1 MNLNIFFGVYIL
13 VFAIVIFIVWYFLY
27 VRKNKKYVRCTE
39 KTTGKVV
46 RYSIVRYNDISL
58 PVVEYVV
65 DGKSYN
71 AVGPHF
77 RGVVKFSFQSPFN
90 KIKTQIK
97 SNLTTREELP
107 ETLKL
112 NVKRN
117 NLVSYEISPLLDLY
131 PIGSK
136 VFVYYNPLKPKES
149 YVERFLKPSKW
160 LNLILLLAI
169 ILVGLSIYVF
179 FFLK

>member
-39 KTTGKVV
+39 KIIGKVV

-169 ILVGLSIYVF
+169 ILVCLSIYVLF
-179 FFLK
+179 WMK

>member
-27 VRKNKKYVRCTE
+27 VRKNKKCVKCTE
-39 KTTGKVV
+39 KIIGKVV

-71 AVGPHF
+71 AVGPHV
-77 RGVVKFSFQSPFN
+77 RGVVRFSFSSPFN
-90 KIKTQIK
+90 KIKTEIK

-107 ETLKL
+107 EILKL
-112 NVKRN
+112 NVRRN
-117 NLVSYEISPLLDLY
+117 NLVSYELSPLLDLY
-131 PIGSK
+131 PIGSE

-179 FFLK
+179 FWMK